1 MPASVAVWETGF
13 IKKTNNNPQNAMSNR
28 AAPDRIHNDT
38 ALRGFISAKAAIA
51 LAIIT
56 AGAGVLAY
64 EWHHAHPAK
73 PHHGSVSAHH
83 HHKHGGE
90 TKNP

>member
-1 MPASVAVWETGF
+1 
-13 IKKTNNNPQNAMSNR
+13 MSNR
-28 AAPDRIHNDT
+28 AGPNRIYNDA

-51 LAIIT
+51 LTILT

-73 PHHGSVSAHH
+73 PHHGSASVHH
-83 HHKHGGE
+83 HHKHGDE
-90 TKNP
+90 TKTSAN